1 MHPVAHRRWP
11 NSQNRIAS
19 PGADDVGIARSAVR
33 RGWPPLAFLGILIA
47 AWEAWVR
54 LANVD
59 PAVLAPPTD
68 VARALVAT
76 SATLTRHA
84 GTTLAETAI
93 GLIIGVLVGVG
104 VATLVAASS
113 GVRRT
118 VEPLLVALQTIPP
131 IVLAPILVLALGFGW
146 APRIVVVVLI
156 VFFPVAIAAAGAFA
170 TVDVERVDLIR
181 SLGGTR
187 TDVLRRVT
195 FPGALPA
202 IFDGIRISAAYSVA
216 GAAIAEQIGGARSG
230 LGLYIVR
237 SQRSFRADQVIAGVV
252 VIAGL
257 SLLIYALVTVAASR
271 ATPWLAKTP
280 TETT

>member
-1 MHPVAHRRWP
+1 M
-11 NSQNRIAS
+11 
-19 PGADDVGIARSAVR
+19 GIARNAVR
-33 RGWPPLAFLGILIA
+33 RSWPPLALLVVLIA

-76 SATLTRHA
+76 SATLGRHA

-170 TVDVERVDLIR
+170 TVDAERVDLIR
-181 SLGGTR
+181 SLGGSR
-187 TDVLRRVT
+187 TDVLRHVT

-237 SQRSFRADQVIAGVV
+237 SQRSFRPDQVVAGVV

-271 ATPWLAKTP
+271 ATPWLVKT
-280 TETT
+280 TMERS